1 MKTIHPFVPSPIK
14 GQGKSML
21 FTIYLIR
28 AFQVAFMVKNTPA
41 SAEDKRDADSIPG
54 SGRSPGERHG
64 NPL

>member
-1 MKTIHPFVPSPIK
+1 MKTIHPFVPSSIK
-14 GQGKSML
+14 AQGKSML

-41 SAEDKRDADSIPG
+41 SVEDKRDADSIPG
-54 SGRSPGERHG
+54 AGRSPGERHA